1 MKMKKAIN
9 KPINTAIG
17 NVKQSYDLDA
27 LAQELVKYFPHLKL
41 ALTKMMLKNTN
52 NVILLQGLLQ
62 EYKKCVLENICTATK
77 YHEIPYFEK
86 DANDNYELVINL
98 KLCDKTKKILDAM
111 N

>member
-1 MKMKKAIN
+1 MKKTIN
-9 KPINTAIG
+9 KPTNTAID

-41 ALTKMMLKNTN
+41 SLTKTMLKNTN
-52 NVILLQGLLQ
+52 NVILLQGSLQ
-62 EYKKCVLENICTATK
+62 EYKKCVLENICTPTK

-86 DANDNYELVINL
+86 DANGNYELVINL

>member
-1 MKMKKAIN
+1 MKKAIN
-9 KPINTAIG
+9 KQPTTLSNNIQ
-17 NVKQSYDLDA
+17 QSYDLDA
-27 LAQELVKYFPHLKL
+27 LAQELVKYFSHLKL
-41 ALTKMMLKNTN
+41 ALTKTMLKNQN

-62 EYKKCVLENICTATK
+62 EYKKCVLENICTPTK

-86 DANDNYELVINL
+86 DANGNYELVINL